1 AEVAANPRVGEGGE
15 FGFPELPV
23 VAQGNAE
30 ERKAQADRL
39 LSEGIRLRQEGQFQ
53 ESLDKLQQA
62 LVIYREIGVREAFP
76 QESRSGEGTTLSNLG
91 NVYLSLGQYPKAI
104 EFYQQALFIHR
115 EVGNRA
121 GEGTTLNNLGLV
133 YDNLGQYP
141 QAIEYYQ
148 QALFI
153 HREVGNRAVEGT
165 TLNNLGTVYNSLGQY
180 PKAIEF
186 YEQALF
192 IHREV
197 GDRSGEGGTFNN
209 LGEVY
214 RSLGQYPQAIEF
226 YQQALAIM
234 QELGNRSG
242 EGTTLSNLG
251 NVYLSLGQYPKAIE
265 FYQQALS
272 IRREVGDRSGE
283 GTTLNN
289 LGEVY
294 RNLGQY
300 PKAIEFYQQA
310 LSIRREL
317 GNRAVEGTTLNNL
330 GNVYLS
336 LGQYPKALE
345 FYQQALFIHREVGDR
360 SGEGTTLNNLG
371 VVYLSLG
378 QYPEAEKYFFDAIV
392 VWESL
397 RPSELSDEDKISIFD
412 TQAYTYRLLQRVL
425 IAQNKIETALE
436 ISERGRA
443 RAFVELMAQRQQG
456 DSSEEFV
463 PPAPPTLADI
473 QQVAREQNATLVEY
487 AVLDDETL
495 YIWVISPDGNIA
507 FRQQSLTDIDL
518 PSLVT
523 TTRQALGVRNA
534 NAPYA
539 LKPGFLEELLANR
552 ERQLTQLHQLLIE
565 PIADLLPKTPEER
578 VIFVPHSELFLVPFP
593 ALQDANG
600 TDLIDKHTILT
611 APAIQVL
618 QLAQRPN
625 PLAPFPSREG
635 GESPSPRRGGVGEGS
650 DLLVVGNPVMPSISL
665 NPGEP
670 PVQLSSLPGA
680 ETEAKQ
686 IAQLLGTEPLL
697 GNAATEPAVVER
709 MQTARIVH
717 LATHGILDDEGGIGS
732 SIALTPEI
740 GGEQP
745 FAPTD
750 SDGFLTAQEI
760 LGLNLNADLV
770 VLSACDTGRGK
781 ITGDG
786 VVGLSRSL
794 LTAGVSSLVVSLWQV
809 PDAPTAQLMTR
820 FYENLQQGL
829 DKATALRNA
838 MLETRATHPDPV
850 NWAAFTLIG
859 ETD

>member
-1 AEVAANPRVGEGGE
+1 MKHWRGWVVTLLLLGIPAEVAANPRVGEGGE

-39 LSEGIRLRQEGQFQ
+39 LSEGAQFLQ
-53 ESLDKLQQA
+53 SDRFPEARDKFQKA
-62 LVIYREIGVREAFP
+62 LVIYRE
-76 QESRSGEGTTLSNLG
+76 LG
-91 NVYLSLGQYPKAI
+91 NRL
-104 EFYQQALFIHR
+104 E
-115 EVGNRA
+115 
-121 GEGTTLNNLGLV
+121 EGLTLLGLGKV
-133 YDNLGQYP
+133 YNSFGQYP
-141 QAIEYYQ
+141 QAIE
-148 QALFI
+148 
-153 HREVGNRAVEGT
+153 N
-165 TLNNLGTVYNSLGQY
+165 
-180 PKAIEF
+180 

-192 IHREV
+192 IIREV
-197 GDRSGEGGTFNN
+197 GN
-209 LGEVY
+209 
-214 RSLGQYPQAIEF
+214 
-226 YQQALAIM
+226 
-234 QELGNRSG
+234 
-242 EGTTLSNLG
+242 
-251 NVYLSLGQYPKAIE
+251 
-265 FYQQALS
+265 
-272 IRREVGDRSGE
+272 RSGE

-289 LGEVY
+289 LGGVY
-294 RNLGQY
+294 FN
-300 PKAIEFYQQA
+300 
-310 LSIRREL
+310 
-317 GNRAVEGTTLNNL
+317 
-330 GNVYLS
+330 

-345 FYQQALFIHREVGDR
+345 FYEQALFIVRKVGNRSGEGATLAGLGTVYYSLGQYLQAIENYEQALAIKREVGDL
-360 SGEGTTLNNLG
+360 SGEGATLNGLG
-371 VVYLSLG
+371 ALYFRLG
-378 QYPEAEKYFFDAIV
+378 QYAEAERYYFDAMV
-392 VWESL
+392 VYESL
-397 RPSELSDEDKISIFD
+397 RSPELGDEDKISLFD
-412 TQAYTYRLLQRVL
+412 TQTFCYQCLQRTL

-443 RAFVELMAQRQQG
+443 RAFVELMAQRLHG

-487 AVLDDETL
+487 AVLDDEFL

-507 FRQQSLTDIDL
+507 FRSVNLAETTEEVALQE
-518 PSLVT
+518 LVNT
-523 TTRQALGVRNA
+523 ARFSMGVRDRSIGIVPRDA
-534 NAPYA
+534 IEIVP
-539 LKPGFLEELLANR
+539 EEGYIATSTSRL
-552 ERQLTQLHQLLIE
+552 QQLHQLLIE
-565 PIADLLPKTPEER
+565 PISDLLPQTPAER

-593 ALQDANG
+593 VLQDVNG
-600 TDLIDKHTILT
+600 TQLIDKHTILT

-618 QLAQRPN
+618 QLVQRPN
-625 PLAPFPSREG
+625 PPAPFPSREG

-680 ETEAKQ
+680 QTEAKQ

-697 GNAATEPAVVER
+697 GNAATEPAVTAR

-717 LATHGILDDEGGIGS
+717 LATHGILDDAGGMGS
-732 SIALTPEI
+732 SIALTPASR
-740 GGEQP
+740 GNP
-745 FAPTD
+745 PVVAPSFAPTD

-829 DKATALRNA
+829 D
-838 MLETRATHPDPV
+838 
-850 NWAAFTLIG
+850 
-859 ETD
+859 